1 MLIYLHKQHNED
13 NFHGDDD
20 KVILSVLYS
29 LEVLNKTFYFIKT
42 HVTRRSLLLSNFQ
55 EFIMVVIKLCL
66 IVSHQDMTL
75 L

>member
-1 MLIYLHKQHNED
+1 MLIYLHKQHDED
-13 NFHGDDD
+13 NFHGHDD
-20 KVILSVLYS
+20 KVILSRLHS
-29 LEVLNKTFYFIKT
+29 LEVLWKTFYFIKP
-42 HVTRRSLLLSNFQ
+42 HVTRRSHLLNKFQ